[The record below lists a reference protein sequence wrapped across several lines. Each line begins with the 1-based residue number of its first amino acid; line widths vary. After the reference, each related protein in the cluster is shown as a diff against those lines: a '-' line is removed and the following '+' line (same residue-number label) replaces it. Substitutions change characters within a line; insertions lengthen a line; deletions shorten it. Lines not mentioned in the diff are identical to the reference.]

1 MNENAFIRATIEN
14 LSLCYVFQALH
25 RYFNRLILDTTDIK
39 KKCLTILFRG
49 RVFSFAPHGS
59 HVVVN
64 THKFQSSK
72 MILQTPKSIFL
83 YSTFLNVYLETRIIT
98 IGAELVLFLISKHFF
113 RGR

>member
-1 MNENAFIRATIEN
+1 
-14 LSLCYVFQALH
+14 
-25 RYFNRLILDTTDIK
+25 
-39 KKCLTILFRG
+39 
-49 RVFSFAPHGS
+49 
-59 HVVVN
+59 
-64 THKFQSSK
+64 